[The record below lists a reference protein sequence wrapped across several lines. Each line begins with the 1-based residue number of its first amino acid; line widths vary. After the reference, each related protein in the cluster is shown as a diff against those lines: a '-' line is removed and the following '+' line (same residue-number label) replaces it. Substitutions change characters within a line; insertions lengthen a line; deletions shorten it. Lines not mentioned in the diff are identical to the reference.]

1 MIKSYKVK
9 LLPNKEQE
17 ELLWKHVNSCRF
29 VWNWGLNFQQN
40 LYKDNKKY
48 ISAYDL
54 KKELTQLKKSE
65 IWLNEVSSQSMA
77 NVILDLDDAYKRF
90 FKKLSGHPKFKSK
103 RKSTPKF
110 PVRHSG
116 LYFINNSFNIEKI
129 GKIKSKTKMNL
140 TEGKNK
146 VKYINPRIKYVNE
159 KWILS
164 FGLEVEKQDF
174 KELTND
180 SMGIDLGIKD
190 LAIVSKGKE
199 VFIFKNINK
208 GSKIKIL
215 KSKLKHMQRVVSRK
229 YHTNNKLKIYEKKW
243 TKSKL
248 IIKYENKISKL
259 QEKIS
264 NIRKDY
270 LHKTTTSLIKMY
282 PYQINIEDLN
292 ISGMMKNRHLS
303 KAIQEQCL
311 YEFRRQIQYKAEW
324 NNIEVVVVDR
334 FYPSSKTCSHCGEI
348 KKDLKLKDRIFEC
361 KCGFVID
368 RDINASIN
376 LMNYSKV

>member
-1 MIKSYKVK
+1 MIKSYKIR
-9 LLPNKEQE
+9 LIPNKEQE

-29 VWNWGLNFQQN
+29 VWNWGLDFQQN

-48 ISAYDL
+48 MSAYDL

-65 IWLNEVSSQSMA
+65 IWLNEVSSQSIA
-77 NVILDLDDAYKRF
+77 NVILDLDGAYKRF

-103 RKSTPKF
+103 RKSIPKF
-110 PVRHSG
+110 PVRYDN

-146 VKYINPRIKYVNE
+146 VKYINPRIKYVNK

-199 VFIFKNINK
+199 VFIFNNINK
-208 GSKIKIL
+208 GSKIKRL

-229 YHTNNKLKIYEKKW
+229 YNTNNKLNVYEKKW

-259 QEKIS
+259 QEKTS

-270 LHKTTTSLIKMY
+270 LHKTTTSLIKML
-282 PYQINIEDLN
+282 PYRIVIEDLN
-292 ISGMMKNRHLS
+292 ISGMMKNKHLS
-303 KAIQEQCL
+303 RAIQEQCL

-324 NNIEVVVVDR
+324 NNIKVVIADR

-361 KCGFVID
+361 DCGFVID

>member
-29 VWNWGLNFQQN
+29 VWNWGLDFQQN

-65 IWLNEVSSQSMA
+65 IWLNEVSSHSMA

-103 RKSTPKF
+103 RKTIPKF
-110 PVRHSG
+110 PVRHDN

-140 TEGKNK
+140 TEGRDK
-146 VKYINPRIKYVNE
+146 VKYMNPRIKYVNE

-208 GSKIKIL
+208 GSKIKRL

-282 PYQINIEDLN
+282 PYRIVIEDLN

-303 KAIQEQCL
+303 KAIAEQCL
-311 YEFRRQIQYKAEW
+311 YKFITILAYKCEFYGIKL
-324 NNIEVVVVDR
+324 IKIPR
-334 FYPSSKTCSHCGEI
+334 FYPSSKTCHNCGNI
-348 KKDLKLKDRIFEC
+348 KKDLKLSDRVYKCEC
-361 KCGFVID
+361 GHTMD
-368 RDINASIN
+368 RDLNASLNIRDWN
-376 LMNYSKV
+376 